1 MIDAHR
7 RQLQACEG
15 ELASLLATVNRDC
28 LGSVFDKSPERQA
41 RAVQLFNLLGDR
53 GQVLNLLAA
62 LRGLSWPS
70 SYGQSPYDEVA
81 TVLRCA
87 SQGVALP
94 GGSTPV
100 MRALHNLAIEHFA
113 PASARARWN
122 LDESGR
128 ARRYR
133 RLLRAM
139 QHAALLTPG
148 EADSALRVLLRTN
161 PMGRG
166 HSSPSCE
173 AVQHYGGNIAT
184 VRAARRWRR
193 RFASTSRLP
202 LAA

>member
-1 MIDAHR
+1 MIDA
-7 RQLQACEG
+7 RQLGACEG
-15 ELASLLATVNRDC
+15 AAASLLAEVNRDC
-28 LGSVFDKSPERQA
+28 LGSVFDKSPERQQ
-41 RAVQLFNLLGDR
+41 RAMQLLDLLANR
-53 GQVLNLLAA
+53 EQVLNLLRV
-62 LRGLSWPS
+62 LGGLSWPT
-70 SYGQSPYDEVA
+70 SYGQSPYEEVA

-87 SQGVALP
+87 AQGLALP

-100 MRALHNLAIEHFA
+100 MRALHNLAIERFA

-122 LDESGR
+122 LDEAGR
-128 ARRYR
+128 AHRYR

-161 PMGRG
+161 PIGRG
-166 HSSPSCE
+166 HCPASCE
-173 AVQHYGGNIAT
+173 AVHHYGGNIAT

-193 RFASTSRLP
+193 RFASTTRLP

>member
-1 MIDAHR
+1 MIVDRSRLH
-7 RQLQACEG
+7 ACEG
-15 ELASLLATVNRDC
+15 ELASLLAEVNRDC
-28 LGSVFDKSPERQA
+28 LVSAFNKSPDRQA
-41 RAVQLFNLLGDR
+41 RAAQLFNLLGDR
-53 GQVLNLLAA
+53 AEVLTLLAA
-62 LRGLSWPS
+62 LGGLCWPS

-94 GGSTPV
+94 SGSTPV
-100 MRALHNLAIEHFA
+100 MRELHDLAIERFA
-113 PASARARWN
+113 PASARVRWN

-161 PMGRG
+161 PIWRG
-166 HSSPSCE
+166 HSSASCE